1 MSFRHNLL
9 ALSVMIAEMQINAEA
24 DKEAAIQ
31 MYKDA
36 SKYPRKKKKKIRKEA
51 QRKYEVANLI
61 AFHY

>member
-1 MSFRHNLL
+1 
-9 ALSVMIAEMQINAEA
+9 MIAEIQINAEA

-51 QRKYEVANLI
+51 QRKYEIANLI
-61 AFHY
+61 PFHY